1 MQEKKSPSLF
11 ATIVRLGIVLL
22 AVAAVVALVL
32 GLVNAVTAGR
42 IAQRQ
47 EEKLKTAMQT
57 VLYAESYV
65 DLGYSDG
72 EISAMYDA
80 EGAGWVVEVTETGS
94 QGEIGMIVGVSYDYS
109 CTGISITSSSETAGL
124 GAIAAQ
130 NSEKGEA
137 FRAQF
142 VGQSSP
148 VAVTKSGGS
157 IDAISGAT
165 ITSAAVC
172 KGVTAAL
179 DACVALNTPMLLPSY
194 AEDSAPVAV
203 AEPAAQTAPASQ
215 ETTAVQSTPAPATQ
229 EMTAAQ
235 TAPAQTVQT
244 ADASAAQAQAT
255 PAAAASGEASGQIAP
270 DAQAAG

>member
-1 MQEKKSPSLF
+1 MQEKKSPGLLAS
-11 ATIVRLGIVLL
+11 IGRLGIVLL

-32 GLVNAVTAGR
+32 ALVNLLTAGR
-42 IAQRQ
+42 IERRQ
-47 EEKLKTAMQT
+47 AEKLQNAMQA
-57 VLYAESYV
+57 VLYADSYV
-65 DLGYSDG
+65 DLGYSNG
-72 EISAMYDA
+72 EINAMYDA

-94 QGEIGMIVGVSYDYS
+94 QGEISMIVGVSYNYT

-130 NSEKGEA
+130 NSDKGAA

-165 ITSAAVC
+165 ITSAAIC

-179 DACVALNTPMLLPSY
+179 DACVALNTPMTLPSY
-194 AEDSAPVAV
+194 AADSAPVAV
-203 AEPAAQTAPASQ
+203 AGPVAAPATQEMAPAAQTAPA
-215 ETTAVQSTPAPATQ
+215 TQ
-229 EMTAAQ
+229 EAPQ
-235 TAPAQTVQT
+235 TQTV
-244 ADASAAQAQAT
+244 AV
-255 PAAAASGEASGQIAP
+255 PAAASGEASGQTV
-270 DAQAAG
+270 G

>member
-11 ATIVRLGIVLL
+11 ATIARLGIVLL

-42 IAQRQ
+42 IAKRQ
-47 EEKLKTAMQT
+47 EEKLQTAMQA
-57 VLYAESYV
+57 VLYADSYV

-72 EISAMYDA
+72 EINAMYDA

-94 QGEIGMIVGVSYDYS
+94 QGEIGMIVGVSYDYT

-148 VAVTKSGGS
+148 VAVSKSGGS

-179 DACVALNTPMLLPSY
+179 DACVALNTPMTLPSY
-194 AEDSAPVAV
+194 AADSAPVAV
-203 AEPAAQTAPASQ
+203 AEPAAQVAPASQ
-215 ETTAVQSTPAPATQ
+215 EMTAATTPAPATQ
-229 EMTAAQ
+229 EMPAAQPAAQAAQPAAQ
-235 TAPAQTVQT
+235 TEQTAQT
-244 ADASAAQAQAT
+244 QA
-255 PAAAASGEASGQIAP
+255 PAAATSGEASGQIAP
-270 DAQAAG
+270 TAQTAG

>member
-1 MQEKKSPSLF
+1 MQEKKSPGLLAS
-11 ATIVRLGIVLL
+11 IGRLGIVLL

-32 GLVNAVTAGR
+32 ALVNLLTAGR
-42 IAQRQ
+42 IERRQ
-47 EEKLKTAMQT
+47 EEKLQNAMQA

-65 DLGYSDG
+65 DLGYSNG
-72 EISAMYDA
+72 EINAMYDA

-94 QGEIGMIVGVSYDYS
+94 QGEISMIVGVSYDYT

-130 NSEKGEA
+130 NSDKGAA

-165 ITSAAVC
+165 ITSAAIC

-179 DACVALNTPMLLPSY
+179 DACVALNTPMTLPSY
-194 AEDSAPVAV
+194 AADSAPVAA
-203 AEPAAQTAPASQ
+203 AEPSAA
-215 ETTAVQSTPAPATQ
+215 APATQ
-229 EMTAAQ
+229 EAPPTVQ
-235 TAPAQTVQT
+235 TAPATQEAPQTQTVQT
-244 ADASAAQAQAT
+244 QTTAD
-255 PAAAASGEASGQIAP
+255 PAAASGEASGQT
-270 DAQAAG
+270 AG